1 MSLPSIEFIS
11 DPDYSK
17 ANKALITP
25 KKETFVRK
33 ARLVWLVPGVFPL
46 PGVDEGEPEGELEGE
61 LEGGTG
67 MTLHRTVT
75 SHCAVYSN
83 LDTLIVVLNVLSLP
97 KVA

>member
-1 MSLPSIEFIS
+1 LSLPSIEFIS

-46 PGVDEGEPEGELEGE
+46 PGVDEGEPEGELEGA
-61 LEGGTG
+61 TG

-75 SHCAVYSN
+75 SHCAVCSN